1 MSEDEIKSFFLF
13 WKKKINS
20 ELKRLISL
28 KSKSDNK
35 LKEAMRYTLMNG
47 GKRLRPILCI
57 AGAEAAGGSGEDV
70 LPFACAIELI
80 HTYSLI
86 HDDLPCMDNAE
97 TRRDK
102 PSCHKAFNESI
113 AVLAGDALLTEG
125 FRIMTDNSIYN
136 KSVRKNL
143 LRAANLVSKAAGMGG
158 MVEGQVLDIAI
169 MKSKKVGIDYLKRVN
184 LKKTAMLIS
193 ASAASG
199 ALLVSGTE
207 RVVTAIQEYGINLG
221 MAFQL
226 RDDLLDM
233 ERDEP
238 SIPAIYGDEVAKK
251 ELLEYIKHSRNSLR
265 VLGRK
270 AKILNGIVDYIFGG
284 MLN

>member
-1 MSEDEIKSFFLF
+1 MSEDELNSYFLF

-20 ELKRLISL
+20 ELGRLISL
-28 KSKSDNK
+28 KRKSDNK
-35 LKEAMRYTLMNG
+35 LKEAMRYTLIDG

-57 AGAEAAGGSGEDV
+57 ASAETAGGSGWDV
-70 LPFACAIELI
+70 LPFACAIEMI

-97 TRRDK
+97 TRRGK
-102 PSCHKAFNESI
+102 PACHKAFNESI
-113 AVLAGDALLTEG
+113 AVLTGDALLIEG

-136 KSVRKNL
+136 KSIRKTL
-143 LRAANLVSKAAGMGG
+143 LRAANLISEAVGMGG
-158 MVEGQVLDIAI
+158 MVNGQILDISI
-169 MKSKKVGIDYLKRVN
+169 MKSKKVGLDYLKRIN

-207 RVVTAIQEYGINLG
+207 RVVTTIQKYGVNLG

-226 RDDLLDM
+226 MDDLTDI
-233 ERDEP
+233 ECDEP
-238 SIPAIYGDEVAKK
+238 SIPAIYGNEVAKK
-251 ELLEYIKHSRNSLR
+251 ELMEYIKKSRYVLKD
-265 VLGRK
+265 LGRK
-270 AKILNGIVDYIFGG
+270 AGILNGIINYIFGE
-284 MLN
+284 MIS